1 MLFSSAATSQPQGAY
16 QDVHVLTRI
25 AQHSSN
31 AMILT
36 DSQGRIEWVNA
47 GFTRLTGYVLKDV
60 AGHKPGDL
68 LQGPGTD
75 KATVERMSLAI
86 RQGQG
91 FSETVLN
98 YNKLNQPYWVSL
110 QVSPIYDAQGQLS
123 NYLGVVTPISEQHYT
138 SSLFWHSETYL
149 RAVFQT
155 MPVVLFVLD
164 QHGTF
169 VLGEGKGLE
178 LLGLQP
184 GMLTGQSVFAVYAD
198 QPQIIQSVQRALA
211 GESFSTLNQYKQF
224 FFETRFHPI
233 RDVQGTV
240 IGVIGVAFD
249 ISSRLEADT
258 ASQNANMRL
267 TTLIASLQAGVVVE
281 DEQNRLTLVNQTFCT
296 MFGLTMP
303 PEALIGMDCQDV
315 ARMIAPS
322 LADSDAFFTHFQ
334 QILEER
340 QPMTGDMVRMADGR
354 TLECDFVPVFDA
366 DGYHG
371 HLWLYRDVSDRVR
384 GTAELVRAKDAA
396 EAATLAKSSFLAT
409 MSHEI
414 RTPMNA
420 VIGMT
425 TLMLDTDLTREQ
437 RQYAETIRTSGD
449 MLLALINNILDF
461 SKIESGHMDL
471 ELQPFS
477 LHACIEEVN
486 ELLNPKATEKGIVL
500 AGMVSAQV
508 PPLIMGDSTR
518 VRQILVNLVS
528 NAIKFTNVGEVTV
541 RASARP
547 DESAGPEQ
555 LMVTITVADTGI
567 GIPENRMDRLF
578 RPFSQLDASTTRRFG
593 GTGLGLAISR
603 RLSELMGG
611 SITVQ
616 SKVGVGSSFRV
627 TFRTSVVA
635 ESSSHQIVSK
645 NNTQEDRPKLAKL
658 GRPMR
663 VLLAEDHQVNQQV
676 AMRMLEK
683 IGYYADLAS
692 NGKEVIAAM
701 HHRDYD
707 VVLMDVQMPDMD
719 GLDATRR
726 LRAMLPEHRQPYI
739 IAVTAN
745 AMTGDREVCL
755 AAGMDDYIS
764 KPMLRADLEAALLR
778 AQRGRNAPTTKEI
791 PQVEARVQ
799 FNQDVLD
806 MLRESMGDA
815 DDFAKLIEIFLEQA
829 DRDMLAMRAAW
840 PNDLHQLARLAHRF
854 KGSSLSLGAQHLAD
868 ICQQLE
874 HRARQNLDNHETFA
888 LFGVIE
894 VEYRRVKERLQEMVR
909 E

>member
-1 MLFSSAATSQPQGAY
+1 
-16 QDVHVLTRI
+16 
-25 AQHSSN
+25 
-31 AMILT
+31 MILT
-36 DSQGRIEWVNA
+36 NHQGRIEWVNA
-47 GFTRLTGYVLKDV
+47 GFTRLTGYVLADV

-98 YNKLNQPYWVSL
+98 YNKAGQPYWISL
-110 QVSPIYDAQGQLS
+110 QVSPIFDAQGQLS
-123 NYLGVVTPISEQHYT
+123 NFFGVVTPISERRYYSQ
-138 SSLFWHSETYL
+138 LFWHSETYL
-149 RAVFQT
+149 RMVFQT

-164 QHGTF
+164 QQGHF
-169 VLGEGKGLE
+169 ILGAGKGLE
-178 LLGLQP
+178 LLGLKP
-184 GMLTGQSVFAVYAD
+184 GMFTGQSVFTIYAD
-198 QPQIIQSVQRALA
+198 QPQILQSIRRALD
-211 GESFSTLNQYKQF
+211 GESFAVLNQLKDF
-224 FFETRFHPI
+224 SFETRYHPI
-233 RDVQGTV
+233 RDVQGQVT
-240 IGVIGVAFD
+240 GVIGVAFD
-249 ISSRLEADT
+249 ISSRIQVT
-258 ASQNANMRL
+258 MASQNANSRL
-267 TTLIASLQAGVVVE
+267 STLIANIQAGVLVE
-281 DEQNRLTLVNQTFCT
+281 DDQCRLTLVNQTFCA
-296 MFGLTMP
+296 MFGLAIP
-303 PEALIGMDCQDV
+303 PEALIGMDCQDI
-315 ARMIAPS
+315 ARMITPS
-322 LADSDAFFTHFQ
+322 LENADAFFARFH
-334 QILEER
+334 QILEQR
-340 QPMTGDMVRMADGR
+340 QPVTGHMVRMADGR
-354 TLECDFVPVFDA
+354 SLECDFVPVFEDEC
-366 DGYHG
+366 YHG

-384 GTAELVRAKDAA
+384 DTAELVHAKDAA

-449 MLLALINNILDF
+449 MLVALINNILDF
-461 SKIESGHMDL
+461 SKIESGHMEL
-471 ELQPFS
+471 EQQPFS
-477 LHACIEEVN
+477 IHVCVGEVN
-486 ELLNPKATEKGIVL
+486 ELLGPKALEKGLVL
-500 AGMVSAQV
+500 TGMVSSQMPAMIV
-508 PPLIMGDSTR
+508 GDITR

-528 NAIKFTNVGEVTV
+528 NAIKFTNAGEVTIRV
-541 RASARP
+541 SARP
-547 DESAGPEQ
+547 DETSSGDH
-555 LMVTITVADTGI
+555 LIITMTVADTGI
-567 GIPENRMDRLF
+567 GIPEDRMDRLF
-578 RPFSQLDASTTRRFG
+578 RPFSQIDASTTRRFG

-611 SITVQ
+611 TITVQ

-627 TFRTSVVA
+627 TFRSTAVDPNPS
-635 ESSSHQIVSK
+635 II
-645 NNTQEDRPKLAKL
+645 TTIPRTDRPKLAKL

-676 AMRMLEK
+676 ALRMLEK

-726 LRAMLPEHRQPYI
+726 LRAMLPESRQPYI

-778 AQRGRNAPTTKEI
+778 AQRGRHAPTTTEI
-791 PQVEARVQ
+791 APAEEPVQ
-799 FNQDVLD
+799 LNQDVLT
-806 MLRESMGDA
+806 MLRESMGSA
-815 DDFAKLIEIFLEQA
+815 SEFAKLIEIFLEQA
-829 DRDMLAMRAAW
+829 ERDLIAMRAAW
-840 PNDLHQLARLAHRF
+840 PNDLNQLGRLSHRF
-854 KGSSLSLGAQHLAD
+854 KGSSLSLGAQSLAA

-874 HRARQNLDNHETFA
+874 QRAHQNLADNETYA

-894 VEYRRVKERLQEMVR
+894 VEYRRVKERLLQVVKE
-909 E
+909 

>member
-1 MLFSSAATSQPQGAY
+1 MLFSTSAANQPQGSSHDAS
-16 QDVHVLTRI
+16 VLTRI

-36 DSQGRIEWVNA
+36 DNQGRIEWVNT
-47 GFTRLTGYVLKDV
+47 GFTRLTGYVLADV
-60 AGHKPGDL
+60 VGHKPGDL

-91 FSETVLN
+91 FSEIVLN
-98 YNKLNQPYWVSL
+98 YNKIGLPYWISL
-110 QVSPIYDAQGQLS
+110 QVSPIFDAQRQLS
-123 NYLGVVTPISEQHYT
+123 HFLGVVTPISEQRYLAH
-138 SSLFWHSETYL
+138 LFWQNETYL
-149 RAVFQT
+149 RMVFQT
-155 MPVVLFVLD
+155 MPVILFVLD
-164 QHGTF
+164 QEGTF
-169 VLGEGKGLE
+169 ILGEGKGLE
-178 LLGLQP
+178 LLGLKP
-184 GMLTGQSVFAVYAD
+184 GMFAGQSVFSLYAD
-198 QPQIIQSVQRALA
+198 QPQIIQSVRRALA
-211 GESFSTLNQYKQF
+211 GEDFAILNQYKDF
-224 FFETRFHPI
+224 SFETRFHPMY
-233 RDVQGTV
+233 DVQGQVT
-240 IGVIGVAFD
+240 GVIGVAFD
-249 ISSRLEADT
+249 ISPRLQAT
-258 ASQNANMRL
+258 AASQNANSRL
-267 TTLIASLQAGVVVE
+267 STLIANLQAGVLVE
-281 DEQNRLTLVNQTFCT
+281 DDDCRLTLVNQTFCT
-296 MFGLTMP
+296 IFGLSMP
-303 PEALIGMDCQDV
+303 PDALIGMDCYDV

-322 LADSDAFFTHFQ
+322 LEHSESFFTHFQ
-334 QILEER
+334 QILEQR
-340 QPMTGDMVRMADGR
+340 QPVTGYMVRMADGR
-354 TLECDFVPVFDA
+354 SLECDFVPVFED

-371 HLWLYRDVSDRVR
+371 HLWLYRDVSERVR
-384 GTAELVRAKDAA
+384 GTAELVRAKEAA
-396 EAATLAKSSFLAT
+396 EAATMAKSSFLAT

-461 SKIESGHMDL
+461 SKIESGHMEL
-471 ELQPFS
+471 EQQPFS

-486 ELLNPKATEKGIVL
+486 ELLGPKAAEKGIVL
-500 AGMVSAQV
+500 TGMVSGQV
-508 PPLIMGDSTR
+508 PAMISGDSTR
-518 VRQILVNLVS
+518 VRQILVNLIS

-547 DESAGPEQ
+547 DEALSGEH
-555 LMVTITVADTGI
+555 LIITITVADTGI
-567 GIPENRMDRLF
+567 GIPEDRMDRLF
-578 RPFSQLDASTTRRFG
+578 RPFSQIDASTTRRFG

-627 TFRTSVVA
+627 TFRTSAVDPHLSPTTSNTRA
-635 ESSSHQIVSK
+635 ER
-645 NNTQEDRPKLAKL
+645 TKLAKL

-676 AMRMLEK
+676 ALRMLEK

-726 LRAMLPEHRQPYI
+726 LRAMLPENRQPYI

-778 AQRGRNAPTTKEI
+778 AQRGRNAPTTSEI
-791 PQVEARVQ
+791 HPVEEPVQ
-799 FNQDVLD
+799 LNQDVLT
-806 MLRESMGDA
+806 MLRESMGSA
-815 DDFAKLIEIFLEQA
+815 ADFAKLVEIFLEQA
-829 DRDMLAMRAAW
+829 ERDLIAMRAAW
-840 PNDLHQLARLAHRF
+840 PNDLNQLSRLAHRF
-854 KGSSLSLGAQHLAD
+854 KGSSLSLGAQSLAE

-874 HRARQNLDNHETFA
+874 QRARQNLSDNETYAF
-888 LFGVIE
+888 FGVIE
-894 VEYRRVKERLQEMVR
+894 VEYRRVKERLQQLMNE
-909 E
+909 